1 MAVTVQQVRRY
12 CTASEIELIAMS
24 MPRRVGELP
33 PARLRQKLVR
43 ARKLRDKFRDL
54 GDRQQREM
62 RGKSEPRSKRGAES
76 NDATRLK
83 QQAFMETIA
92 RFEAA
97 LEKAEAKAAKK
108 TASKKASK
116 KTAKK
121 TGKKVGK
128 KAGKKVAKKA
138 GKKRTAKNQGGQS
151 LSATE
156 ATARKRASK
165 KKAAKKAGSKA
176 RAKKKISPK
185 AASLMAISE
194 PMTRLGVVPE
204 ESRALRV
211 EKAIHRGGKRRI
223 DAHVSSRDRRHQA
236 ARDAR

>member
-62 RGKSEPRSKRGAES
+62 RGKGEPRGKRGAES

-83 QQAFMETIA
+83 QQAFMETAA

-108 TASKKASK
+108 TASKK
-116 KTAKK
+116 TAKK
-121 TGKKVGK
+121 TAKKVGK

-176 RAKKKISPK
+176 RAKKISPK